1 MVLVHH
7 NFKVLAILLQVY
19 SLEFS
24 RLIIRAD
31 VVIQRKVA

>member
-7 NFKVLAILLQVY
+7 NFEVLAILLQVY
-19 SLEFS
+19 GLEFS